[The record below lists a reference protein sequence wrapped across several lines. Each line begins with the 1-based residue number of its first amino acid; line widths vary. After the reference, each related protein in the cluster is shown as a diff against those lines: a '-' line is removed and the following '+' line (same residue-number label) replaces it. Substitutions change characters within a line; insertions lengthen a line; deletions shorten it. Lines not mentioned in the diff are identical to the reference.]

1 MNGKSD
7 KESSPQNQTID
18 WNSVHQ
24 RLRAIQERLDANW
37 SPPPEKVAEILRK
50 RAEALAREP
59 EKEESG
65 DSLEVLEFSLA
76 YERYGLETMFVR
88 EVYPLKE
95 FTPLPGTPPFVLG
108 IINVRGKILSVL
120 DLKKFFDLPEKGL
133 TDLNKVIVL
142 SSDSM
147 EFGVLADEII
157 GVRSILTAALQP
169 AVPTMTGIR
178 EEYLRGLSPDGTVV
192 LDAARILNDKNIIVF
207 QEVEG
212 G

>member
-7 KESSPQNQTID
+7 KESSPQSQTID
-18 WNSVHQ
+18 WDSVHQ
-24 RLRAIQERLDANW
+24 RLRAIQERLDGNW
-37 SPPPEKVAEILRK
+37 SPPPEKVAEILRT

-59 EKEESG
+59 EEEETG
-65 DSLEVLEFSLA
+65 ESLEVLEFSLA

-88 EVYPLKE
+88 EVYLLKE
-95 FTPLPGTPPFVLG
+95 LTPLPGTPPFVLG

-133 TDLNKVIVL
+133 TDLNRVIVL
-142 SSDSM
+142 SSDTM

-192 LDAARILNDKNIIVF
+192 LDAATILNDKNIIVF
-207 QEVEG
+207 QEVDG